1 MLTRISLLHGCISTP
16 TEIVSVGL
24 DFTFAVKK
32 VSTCHAH
39 ESNLRSRHNVWHLNP
54 NLFPDPSNQKRNSRI
69 HLCNYWQRKDAM
81 NLQIKNTRLQLFTAH
96 GNHLLR
102 PAPTTCTDIFDP
114 STAFPH
120 NTSVGNGYL
129 SPTLLA
135 HRMHDTRCILQHFI
149 VIIHISTAHEC
160 KLGFISK
167 AMYCPV

>member
-1 MLTRISLLHGCISTP
+1 
-16 TEIVSVGL
+16 
-24 DFTFAVKK
+24 
-32 VSTCHAH
+32 
-39 ESNLRSRHNVWHLNP
+39 
-54 NLFPDPSNQKRNSRI
+54 
-69 HLCNYWQRKDAM
+69 M

-167 AMYCPV
+167 AMYCNALHTPTNVPRTPILLTNVRPTLQLHLRLLCGLGSPRR